1 MGKSIDHIGIKFNRL
16 LAIDKV
22 DNNKYKYLCDCG
34 NTTIKRRSDVVSG
47 KTKSCGC
54 YQKELIT
61 KRNKET
67 SKYSLLDKSS
77 KSLYGTWY
85 RMIDRCTNSN
95 SINYKYYG
103 GRGIKVC
110 DRWLNSFESF
120 LEDMGKK
127 PHPSYTLD
135 RVDSNG
141 NYEPSNCRWAT
152 PEEQAI
158 NRRYKPN
165 KLNEKFITERNG
177 HYRVDIRRSGVRRES
192 GTLKTLSEAIKLRD
206 DWVQE
211 YERDRDEWIEKT
223 KKRGW

>member
-22 DNNKYKYLCDCG
+22 DNSKYEYLCDCG

-67 SKYSLLDKSS
+67 SKYSLLDESS

-127 PHPSYTLD
+127 PHSSYTLD
-135 RVDSNG
+135 RIDSNG

-152 PEEQAI
+152 PEEQSL
-158 NRRYKPN
+158 NRRFKPN

-177 HYRVDIRRSGVRRES
+177 HYRVDIKRSGVRRES
-192 GTLKTLSEAIKLRD
+192 RTLKTLSEAIKLRD

-211 YERDRDEWIEKT
+211 YERDKDEWIEKT
-223 KKRGW
+223 KRRGW